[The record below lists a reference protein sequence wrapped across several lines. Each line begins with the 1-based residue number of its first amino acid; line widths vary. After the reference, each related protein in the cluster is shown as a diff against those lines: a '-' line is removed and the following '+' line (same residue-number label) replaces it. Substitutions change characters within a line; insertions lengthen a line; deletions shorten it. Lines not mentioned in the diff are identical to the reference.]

1 VTGVDTHHFVPLF
14 IAKVFH
20 LLSHSHNQ
28 KRSRQVSPVALANL
42 QSLMKLSA
50 GRPDIRIGLID
61 GPVATDHPELVT
73 DHLIMTGQTTACNR
87 HSAACRH
94 GTLVAGI
101 LVGKRS
107 SAAPAICPGCTVL
120 VRPIFTDTARS
131 LPVTTPDKLAAAIHE
146 CVDAGAHILNLSVAL
161 ARPSLRAQRDL
172 DRALSHAAR
181 NHTIVVAASGNQG
194 GVGSTAITRHP
205 WVIPVVA
212 YDRQGRPMADSNLS
226 NSAGRR
232 GLGAPG
238 ENVTSL
244 ELAGSTAPI
253 DGTSAAAPF
262 VTGTAALLWSLFPGS
277 MATDIRQALLGAT
290 KRSTIVPPLLDA
302 WRAYLTLRRGG
313 DYGRQQR
320 KPFQTVPR

>member
-1 VTGVDTHHFVPLF
+1 M
-14 IAKVFH
+14 AKVCC
-20 LLSHSHNQ
+20 LESHTHSQ
-28 KRSRQVSPVALANL
+28 KRGRQVSPVALVNL
-42 QSLMKLSA
+42 QPLMKLSA

-61 GPVATDHPELVT
+61 GPVVTDHPDLAG
-73 DHLIMTGQTTACNR
+73 DHVKLMSGQYTCSKR
-87 HSAACRH
+87 GAACRH

-120 VRPIFTDTARS
+120 VRPIFTDTATVRP

-161 ARPSLRAQRDL
+161 ARPSLHVQREL
-172 DRALSHAAR
+172 DMALSHAAR
-181 NHTIVVAASGNQG
+181 HHTIVIAAAGNQG

-212 YDRQGRPMADSNLS
+212 YDRQGKPMAESNLS
-226 NSAGRR
+226 SSAGRR
-232 GLGAPG
+232 GVGAPG
-238 ENVTSL
+238 ENITSL

-262 VTGTAALLWSLFPGS
+262 ITGTAALLWSLFPGS
-277 MATDIRQALLGAT
+277 VATDIRQALLGVT

-313 DYGRQQR
+313 DYGR
-320 KPFQTVPR
+320 